1 MAVDTGLQPVAIA
14 INAASPSLAVIF
26 VMLRLYSQRYI
37 TRNLGWD
44 DTFIVV
50 SMVLAITMAVSFH
63 LGKICPGLRALVAW
77 GGGGE
82 TVAPWK
88 TTDFKQQ

>member
-26 VMLRLYSQRYI
+26 VILRLYSQRYI

-44 DTFIVV
+44 DTLIVV
-50 SMVLAITMAVSFH
+50 SMVLAITMAVTFH
-63 LGKICPGLRALVAW
+63 LGKICPWSLRV
-77 GGGGE
+77 G
-82 TVAPWK
+82 VVK
-88 TTDFKQQ
+88 TNRWVTDFKQQ